1 MKAFTKLMCLLLLVA
16 MCLSLMAAPA
26 YASGQDVGRITA
38 EMMGEDPGYEPDPEP
53 AASGDTTVK
62 AAEGTAQTSN
72 TPVQKVVRAVVQKAD
87 GSEVSYET
95 LNSALSNAVAGEVVV
110 VKADASF
117 GSTLYLDKRIT
128 VVNYGHTL
136 TVSVP
141 ATSLGISGTG
151 ATIRGGSVVI
161 NASPVQV
168 AEGQPQPTYQAGI
181 SGVTLDDVN
190 VYYGGPA
197 SMLGGNVTVYAG
209 SYSSDPGAHV
219 APGYK
224 SVLGSDGRYKLE
236 KAPDPTPAVTEI
248 PEVTE
253 NPEATETPEVTE
265 IPEATETPEVT
276 ENPEATEIPEVTEIP
291 EATATP
297 APTTVIDQITEFL
310 FGQTGD
316 GEDVDEAAKTIE
328 HNSDKVDSAGNTL
341 VTVSGAPDDVTLEVA
356 NLGLPSELEE
366 LISEQVEGEVTI
378 VKALD
383 INVSG
388 ELEEAVEVTLQSSSF
403 VGLSDKPTL
412 WHMVGDTP
420 VPVTITDFDPDTGTI
435 KFVASSFSP
444 YVVTIPNKMDWGTE
458 DSEVAVELAPDSHV
472 KGDGMA
478 KAVTSATTSKY
489 TVILDADSVWN
500 VTSWGSVSN
509 LEVNLNGHRLNTLVV
524 VPAGK
529 SLTIT
534 GKGGDSEFDSAKV
547 MGTLVLAG
555 SGRGNGNVTLEGG
568 TLYIDGGNFPIAGT
582 IAANGSSYVEISR
595 GSYGP
600 ITASGSAGGY
610 ITGGTFK
617 TNVPSNLLANGYS
630 SIKKADNKFDVEMT
644 VEATVKTLSGIPF
657 SRHGGNYVEFYKG
670 DANASQNYSF
680 QFAVTKK
687 DDLSSLEITAPDG
700 STISMSAGTDYT
712 YDSATGRVVISK
724 NSLTNLLGSVPAGR
738 AYIKFT
744 FKNGSVIEVPL
755 NIYPSVTFEP
765 TTYIIDSFEP
775 VVFTLTD
782 TNFSYI
788 TVDLKDGENAY
799 YKQLASSNYT
809 ISGNKLTLS
818 SSYLNLI
825 TPGSHNF
832 DFWYDMGFGK
842 TIRLRCTVLVYKDYK
857 IVEINNVNMYKDKN
871 MADVNWYQYSGKNLN
886 FTANGDASKFTGV
899 KVDGKLIAAGNYMV
913 TKDTANGTTNV
924 GLYPGYLATLAQ
936 GKHTIAV
943 VFTDGEATAT
953 FTILGAS
960 ASPKTGDTNNMMI
973 WAAVLVLS
981 GAAVVALIPKKK
993 KQ

>member
-248 PEVTE
+248 PEVTENPEATETPEVTE

-953 FTILGAS
+953 FTSRPATL
-960 ASPKTGDTNNMMI
+960 
-973 WAAVLVLS
+973 
-981 GAAVVALIPKKK
+981 
-993 KQ
+993 

>member
-1 MKAFTKLMCLLLLVA
+1 MT
-16 MCLSLMAAPA
+16 
-26 YASGQDVGRITA
+26 
-38 EMMGEDPGYEPDPEP
+38 ENPE
-53 AASGDTTVK
+53 AT
-62 AAEGTAQTSN
+62 
-72 TPVQKVVRAVVQKAD
+72 
-87 GSEVSYET
+87 ET
-95 LNSALSNAVAGEVVV
+95 
-110 VKADASF
+110 
-117 GSTLYLDKRIT
+117 
-128 VVNYGHTL
+128 
-136 TVSVP
+136 
-141 ATSLGISGTG
+141 
-151 ATIRGGSVVI
+151 
-161 NASPVQV
+161 
-168 AEGQPQPTYQAGI
+168 
-181 SGVTLDDVN
+181 
-190 VYYGGPA
+190 
-197 SMLGGNVTVYAG
+197 
-209 SYSSDPGAHV
+209 
-219 APGYK
+219 
-224 SVLGSDGRYKLE
+224 
-236 KAPDPTPAVTEI
+236 